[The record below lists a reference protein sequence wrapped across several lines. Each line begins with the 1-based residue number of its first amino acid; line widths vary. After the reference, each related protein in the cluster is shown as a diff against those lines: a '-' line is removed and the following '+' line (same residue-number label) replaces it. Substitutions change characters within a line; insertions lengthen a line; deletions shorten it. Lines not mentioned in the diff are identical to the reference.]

1 MKRLNLA
8 MLCAAV
14 TVGTLALTH
23 EVLAQVQKAPQDL
36 ATLIQSGKTKL
47 ALEQIQA
54 GADVNR
60 AQPDG
65 TSPLIWAVDRTE
77 YEIAEA
83 LIAKKA
89 DVNAINEFG
98 VAPLTSAARQSNARL
113 VKMRSEERR
122 VGKECRSRGSP

>member
-14 TVGTLALTH
+14 TIGTLALTH
-23 EVLAQVQKAPQDL
+23 AVLAQVQKAPADL

-60 AQPDG
+60 VQPDG
-65 TSPLIWAVDRTE
+65 TDPPRRSHNAILGWRSMNVSPLG
-77 YEIAEA
+77 
-83 LIAKKA
+83 L
-89 DVNAINEFG
+89 F
-98 VAPLTSAARQSNARL
+98 
-113 VKMRSEERR
+113 
-122 VGKECRSRGSP
+122 